1 MITLDRLKLVA
12 SIDSISILDPSAFET
27 NIKDGQLC
35 SLNFYQQ
42 TPFLLRIK
50 IDYVERELVVEFTGK
65 VLLGDYPKLISE
77 ETIEQCFFN
86 INALG
91 FCKFDIDKMMESEVV
106 SCDVTKDI
114 ECDDVP
120 QLCTYIKSHI
130 RNYNSYSC
138 KLHPTKNLTIE
149 KNVITRKCKKR
160 MIIYDKGEEMS
171 NASNRDYVRDNH
183 LEDVFD
189 GKCRFELNLNCKKQI
204 RESLNVSDTSL
215 RSVLSAS
222 ANPIADFVEAFM
234 AKDDGGIEISDRK
247 SYMTMLVL
255 KDNDFDIEKVEAKMR
270 TLYKRGTKFSEV
282 MKPYRDML
290 EQMKFSDDDKDTVS
304 TLLRQLR

>member
-12 SIDSISILDPSAFET
+12 SIDSISILDTSAFET

-77 ETIEQCFFN
+77 ETIEQCFLN

-91 FCKFDIDKMMESEVV
+91 FCKFDIDKMMESDVV

-120 QLCTYIKSHI
+120 QLCTYIV
-130 RNYNSYSC
+130 
-138 KLHPTKNLTIE
+138 LAGKNRANFNLIF
-149 KNVITRKCKKR
+149 I
-160 MIIYDKGEEMS
+160 
-171 NASNRDYVRDNH
+171 NR
-183 LEDVFD
+183 
-189 GKCRFELNLNCKKQI
+189 LNGAFCPSRRGLP
-204 RESLNVSDTSL
+204 L
-215 RSVLSAS
+215 RS
-222 ANPIADFVEAFM
+222 
-234 AKDDGGIEISDRK
+234 
-247 SYMTMLVL
+247 
-255 KDNDFDIEKVEAKMR
+255 
-270 TLYKRGTKFSEV
+270 FS
-282 MKPYRDML
+282 
-290 EQMKFSDDDKDTVS
+290 
-304 TLLRQLR
+304 

>member
-1 MITLDRLKLVA
+1 M
-12 SIDSISILDPSAFET
+12 
-27 NIKDGQLC
+27 
-35 SLNFYQQ
+35 
-42 TPFLLRIK
+42 
-50 IDYVERELVVEFTGK
+50 
-65 VLLGDYPKLISE
+65 LGDYPKLISE
-77 ETIEQCFFN
+77 ETIEQCFLN

-91 FCKFDIDKMMESEVV
+91 FCKFDIDKMMESDVV

-183 LEDVFD
+183 LEGVFD
-189 GKCRFELNLNCKKQI
+189 GKCRFELNLNSKKQI

-222 ANPIADFVEAFM
+222 ANPIANFVEAFM

-290 EQMKFSDDDKDTVS
+290 EQMKFSDDKDTVS